1 MTRAKLLPL
10 LILCLLLV
18 GCWDQQEIT
27 ALASISGLGF
37 DVGSYDHTMRISV
50 LASPPRA
57 FGGGGGVGAGSR
69 LRVVTVEAASFTE
82 GMTLLQG
89 HLRRELFFLHL
100 GFVVFGEEL
109 AKSGLNRVLSSL
121 QGRTTMR
128 GSVSVLVAQ
137 GTAEETLQARSGV
150 GNAPGEDISNLL
162 DNFSTAPLG
171 RLVSIHHVRNTLLS
185 LGGELTLPIL
195 ELTPLRLQAG
205 DENPATGVGV
215 GGEQL
220 HEIFVRRLAVFSRD
234 RWVADLDQ
242 YLVQTFVLLTG
253 DTKVG
258 SATILDP
265 ADPTSHMGLSIENF
279 SARFDIKSTEETVEI
294 VIRPRVRAVV
304 REVTGSYILRD
315 RGFAPIAR
323 NLEQE
328 IDRQVLQVVAFLQ
341 ENQADA
347 LGIGHMLRRSNPEAW
362 SKLENRWS
370 EVFPKMTVRVDTEA
384 LIDGTAMVNRFFE
397 VKRED

>member
-1 MTRAKLLPL
+1 MKKAK
-10 LILCLLLV
+10 ILLLVLVSLLHV

-37 DVGSYDHTMRISV
+37 DVGSYPHTMRISV
-50 LASPPRA
+50 LTSPPQP
-57 FGGGGGVGAGSR
+57 FGGGAGVSGGSR

-89 HLRRELFFLHL
+89 HLRREPFFLHL

-109 AKSGLNRVLSSL
+109 AKSGLDGVLSSL
-121 QGRTTMR
+121 QGRTTIR
-128 GSVSVLVAQ
+128 GSVPVFVAQ
-137 GTAEETLQARSGV
+137 QTAEETLKARSG
-150 GNAPGEDISNLL
+150 GGHAPGEDVANLL
-162 DNFSTAPLG
+162 ANFATAPLG
-171 RLVSIHHVRNTLLS
+171 RLVNIHDVRNTLLG
-185 LGGELTLPIL
+185 LGGELTLPIM

-215 GGEQL
+215 AGEQL
-220 HEIFVRRLAVFSRD
+220 HEVFVRRLAVFSRD

-242 YLVQTFVLLTG
+242 YLVQTFVLLNG

-258 SATILDP
+258 SKNIVDP
-265 ADPTSHMGLSIENF
+265 ADPTSLMGMSIEHF
-279 SARFDIKSTEETVEI
+279 SAQFDIRSNGEAIEV

-304 REVTGSYILRD
+304 REVTGTYSLRD
-315 RGFAPIAR
+315 RGFAPIAS

-341 ENQADA
+341 ESGADA
-347 LGIGHMLRRSNPEAW
+347 LGFGHMLQRSNPREW
-362 SKLENRWS
+362 SKLKNRWS
-370 EVFPKMTVRVDTEA
+370 EVFPVMTVRVKTEVT
-384 LIDGTAMVNRFFE
+384 IDGTAMVVKFFE